1 MNLSEKDE
9 IGNNGINKNKMP
21 KIGIADSIL
30 KRKRSNSMVR
40 GVSRQIIEVPDTGNI
55 YYEKAYLVV
64 KPEFSDAQRTLLEKE
79 AKRVLRAMDAPSSIK
94 QKKKKMDDCS
104 VFFGCST
111 GRCGNYGRLFF
122 LILMVA

>member
-9 IGNNGINKNKMP
+9 MGNNGINKNKMP

-94 QKKKKMDDCS
+94 QKNKKWMT
-104 VFFGCST
+104 VLYFLAAALVGAGIMAGC
-111 GRCGNYGRLFF
+111 FF
-122 LILMVA
+122 LF

>member
-64 KPEFSDAQRTLLEKE
+64 KPEFSDAQRTLSEKE

-94 QKKKKMDDCS
+94 QKNKKWMT
-104 VFFGCST
+104 VLYFLAAALVGAGIMAGC
-111 GRCGNYGRLFF
+111 FF
-122 LILMVA
+122 LF

>member
-1 MNLSEKDE
+1 
-9 IGNNGINKNKMP
+9 
-21 KIGIADSIL
+21 
-30 KRKRSNSMVR
+30 MVR

-94 QKKKKMDDCS
+94 QKNKKWMT
-104 VFFGCST
+104 VLYFLAAALVGAGIMAGCFSYFN
-111 GRCGNYGRLFF
+111 GS
-122 LILMVA
+122 LIQ

>member
-9 IGNNGINKNKMP
+9 IGNNGINKIKMP

-94 QKKKKMDDCS
+94 QKNKKWMT
-104 VFFGCST
+104 VLYFLAAALVGAGIMAGC
-111 GRCGNYGRLFF
+111 FF
-122 LILMVA
+122 LF

>member
-1 MNLSEKDE
+1 MNLSENDE

-94 QKKKKMDDCS
+94 QKNKKWMT
-104 VFFGCST
+104 VLYFLAAALVGAGIMAGC
-111 GRCGNYGRLFF
+111 FF
-122 LILMVA
+122 LF

>member
-1 MNLSEKDE
+1 MNLSKKDE

-94 QKKKKMDDCS
+94 QKNKKWMT
-104 VFFGCST
+104 VLYFLAAALVGAGIMAGC
-111 GRCGNYGRLFF
+111 FF
-122 LILMVA
+122 LF

>member
-30 KRKRSNSMVR
+30 KRKRSNSMER

-94 QKKKKMDDCS
+94 QKNKKWMT
-104 VFFGCST
+104 VLYFLAAALVGAGIMAGC
-111 GRCGNYGRLFF
+111 FF
-122 LILMVA
+122 LF

>member
-94 QKKKKMDDCS
+94 QKNKKWMT
-104 VFFGCST
+104 VLYFLAAALVGAGIMAGC
-111 GRCGNYGRLFF
+111 FF
-122 LILMVA
+122 LF